1 MTESKAIAKTK
12 FTVVTI
18 WYNSSSGSEYGT
30 NYFWINQ
37 ETNAKLIE
45 VVGGWARKYF
55 HGDHY
60 EWDHEIQTDV
70 LATTEDIRVMHNT
83 PMNDDE
89 HCIISKQVKNIP
101 SIPDDMDE
109 EEIPEWVLKTLSDL
123 SD

>member
-45 VVGGWARKYF
+45 AVLEWAGEYL
-55 HGDHY
+55 HGDQI
-60 EWDHEIQTDV
+60 EWEHSYQTDV
-70 LATTEDIRVMHNT
+70 ETTVEEIRQTVGDGYNY
-83 PMNDDE
+83 
-89 HCIISKQVKNIP
+89 IISKQVKDIP
-101 SIPDDMDE
+101 NVPEDLDADDVGDWVITTLDE
-109 EEIPEWVLKTLSDL
+109 FSE
-123 SD
+123 